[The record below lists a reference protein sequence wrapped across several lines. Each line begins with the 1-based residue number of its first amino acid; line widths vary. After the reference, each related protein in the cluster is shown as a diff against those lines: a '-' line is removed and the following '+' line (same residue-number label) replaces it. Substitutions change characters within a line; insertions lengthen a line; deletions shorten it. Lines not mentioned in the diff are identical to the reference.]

1 MRFIFLFFILL
12 KSLLFSLD
20 YPTKPIE
27 FVVSLGEG
35 GSADRMTRNM
45 ASLLQEEL
53 GVYINVKTIK
63 TNGSLDA
70 ANYVLEDPHDGY
82 KVFCSTF
89 SPYLLNLIISKKTDF
104 SLNDFEIINLQ
115 WFEQD
120 FIAVEKD
127 SKFNSIIE
135 VLNYIKNNPKELK
148 VALIN
153 KSSGHILFKLLLE
166 KFDIPFKNV
175 DIKLYNGGGSARK
188 ALLESK
194 VDLLIIAAQGSEKYR
209 EYIKPL
215 AIVSTKPSKR
225 WDAPTL
231 NETIKNTGITMPI
244 IHGPIRGI
252 AVSKKLKEDFPHRFR
267 ILENAIK
274 KTLAKKSVH
283 RYLKRKNIGYTWIGS
298 QNSTKIL
305 QNSYEDFKKYN
316 YLIED

>member
-1 MRFIFLFFILL
+1 MRYIFLFFILL
-12 KSLLFSLD
+12 KSLLFSFD
-20 YPTKPIE
+20 YPNKSIE
-27 FVVSLGEG
+27 FVVGLGEG

-45 ASLLQEEL
+45 AALLQKEL
-53 GVYINVKTIK
+53 GVHINVKTIK

-70 ANYVLEDPHDGY
+70 ANYVLKEPHDGY

-89 SPYLLNLIISKKTDF
+89 SPYLLNLIISKKADF

-120 FIAVEKD
+120 FIAVGKD
-127 SKFNSIIE
+127 SEFNSIVEI
-135 VLNYIKNNPKELK
+135 LNYIKKNPKELK

-166 KFDIPFKNV
+166 KFNIPFKDV

-215 AIVSTKPSKR
+215 AIVSNKPSKR

-231 NETIKNTGITMPI
+231 NDTIKDTGITMPI

-252 AVSKKLKEDFPHRFR
+252 AVSKKFKEDFPHRFR

-298 QNSTKIL
+298 QNSKKIL
-305 QNSYEDFKKYN
+305 QNSYEDFKKFN